1 MNDTLPYLELD
12 EVDSDRELEPLNE
25 TIPYDGEDMEI
36 DVTEQGSVFTMIL
49 QLIESEIS

>member
-1 MNDTLPYLELD
+1 LNDTLPYLELD

-36 DVTEQGSVFTMIL
+36 DVTEQKKN
-49 QLIESEIS
+49 E